1 MIITRPT
8 AKMGMAITNMGARWE
23 LIWKAINKAKIN
35 MIGQRTATRM
45 DIMYA
50 FWILVISVVRR
61 VTILAVENLSMLEK
75 EYSCTLL
82 YISSRRF
89 FAKPAE
95 ATAAY
100 FPDSA
105 PKVRET
111 IQKMTNARPI
121 FRMYCML
128 PASIPKS
135 MRFAINMGM
144 ITSKMTSQVTNSG
157 ASKELVLYSLTL
169 RSNFLTIP
177 KPPFCSKAYWVL
189 NIKFPFL
196 FLPYYAP
203 VFSKEAAVYPFL
215 LL

>member
-1 MIITRPT
+1 
-8 AKMGMAITNMGARWE
+8 
-23 LIWKAINKAKIN
+23 
-35 MIGQRTATRM
+35 
-45 DIMYA
+45 
-50 FWILVISVVRR
+50 
-61 VTILAVENLSMLEK
+61 MLEK

-100 FPDSA
+100 FPDNA

-111 IQKMTNARPI
+111 IQQMINASPI

-177 KPPFCSKAYWVL
+177 KPPFCSKAYSVL
-189 NIKFPFL
+189 NIKFLFL

-203 VFSKEAAVYPFL
+203 VLSKEAAVYPFL